1 MRMTPYA
8 ILCGLCLLATG
19 TANAALSQ
27 AAAPCASE
35 GKFLRAVATWPD
47 VRSAIDARLPYGSN
61 ASQASPTPSPFMEST
76 RALLNESGHGEVQ
89 DAFRSLS
96 QLARNGDPEAALL
109 VGFMHAQGIGTPTN
123 YCAAQAWF
131 CRAGDG
137 GIEEIKHAMRNRCP
151 ESQ

>member
-1 MRMTPYA
+1 MRMMRHA
-8 ILCGLCLLATG
+8 IPCGLCLLVTWN
-19 TANAALSQ
+19 ANAALSQ

-47 VRSAIDARLPYGSN
+47 IRSAIDARLPYGSD
-61 ASQASPTPSPFMEST
+61 ASQASPTPSPFIEST
-76 RALLNESGHGEVQ
+76 RALLNESGEGDVQ
-89 DAFRSLS
+89 QAFRSLS
-96 QLARNGDPEAALL
+96 QLARDGDPEAALL
-109 VGFMHAQGIGTPTN
+109 VGFMHAQGMGTPID